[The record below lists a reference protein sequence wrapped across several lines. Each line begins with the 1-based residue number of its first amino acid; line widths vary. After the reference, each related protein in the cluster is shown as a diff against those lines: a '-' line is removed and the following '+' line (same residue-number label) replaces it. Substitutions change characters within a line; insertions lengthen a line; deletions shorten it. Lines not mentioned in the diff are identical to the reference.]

1 MFRRGV
7 DAFNDQKD
15 GINLINFSNN
25 LRFNATILEQP
36 NLKFEQ
42 KDGVDFIQIK
52 MNGTFSYKNEEP

>member
-52 MNGTFSYKNEEP
+52 MNGTFSDKNEEP